1 MPYKPL
7 RTSILQELQKK
18 LIQHAKWKLLS
29 KHSVWTRDVATLFGN
44 LLNLDVET
52 KGKEKVP
59 ERALQGTQ
67 NAETEMK
74 TDVSDQALQG
84 TQNTQNESFSNLNPS
99 PNTHNNTV
107 PAPQNQQPRVM
118 NVTAPPGSQP
128 GANDTCTNTQRYISS
143 YNTIGYLWWDGFEFK
158 FDHFSGLIEQ

>member
-1 MPYKPL
+1 MQ
-7 RTSILQELQKK
+7 SGSCFQNID
-18 LIQHAKWKLLS
+18 
-29 KHSVWTRDVATLFGN
+29 VWTRDVATLFGN

-59 ERALQGTQ
+59 EQALQETQ

-107 PAPQNQQPRVM
+107 PAPQNQQP
-118 NVTAPPGSQP
+118 
-128 GANDTCTNTQRYISS
+128 
-143 YNTIGYLWWDGFEFK
+143 LW
-158 FDHFSGLIEQ
+158 

>member
-1 MPYKPL
+1 M
-7 RTSILQELQKK
+7 
-18 LIQHAKWKLLS
+18 
-29 KHSVWTRDVATLFGN
+29 
-44 LLNLDVET
+44 
-52 KGKEKVP
+52 GKEKLP
-59 ERALQGTQ
+59 EQALQGTQ

-107 PAPQNQQPRVM
+107 PAPQNQQPLVTRLLNSRLM

-128 GANDTCTNTQRYISS
+128 GQIINVQTPRGIFQVAIPAGIFGGMVFRIQ
-143 YNTIGYLWWDGFEFK
+143 F
-158 FDHFSGLIEQ
+158 